1 MFRLFFFF
9 LFLSAFSLQSQS
21 EAPPALDVSFHKER
35 RQMAL
40 DKLPPNSI
48 SVIFS
53 APIRNRSNDVDHPY
67 HQNPNFYYLTG
78 FQEAHAVL
86 VLLGTPIESEGSL
99 SQEILFVRDRD
110 PYYALW
116 EGDIRGPE
124 ATQRE
129 FGIDK
134 VLSTTRFSSFLS
146 SLQGINT
153 IYHFPLFNDVRD
165 HPRNAFD
172 LFALQAAFT
181 GFIFEQTELSKPE
194 DSTVTID
201 QEVLPSIV
209 GSLREIKTE
218 QEIAI
223 LKQAVAMSAIG
234 QIEVMR
240 AIHPEDYLVQSF
252 FRFCQFLVALLLT
265 GLQVRLA

>member
-9 LFLSAFSLQSQS
+9 LFLSPFSLKSQS
-21 EAPPALDVSFHKER
+21 EAPPALDVNFHKER
-35 RQMAL
+35 RQILL

-86 VLLGTPIESEGSL
+86 VLLGTPIEIGETST
-99 SQEILFVRDRD
+99 QEILFVRDRD

-116 EGDIRGPE
+116 EGDIRGLK
-124 ATQRE
+124 ATQIE

-146 SLQGINT
+146 SLKGMNT

-194 DSTVTID
+194 DSAVTID
-201 QEVLPSIV
+201 QKV
-209 GSLREIKTE
+209 K
-218 QEIAI
+218 
-223 LKQAVAMSAIG
+223 K
-234 QIEVMR
+234 
-240 AIHPEDYLVQSF
+240 
-252 FRFCQFLVALLLT
+252 
-265 GLQVRLA
+265 LQL